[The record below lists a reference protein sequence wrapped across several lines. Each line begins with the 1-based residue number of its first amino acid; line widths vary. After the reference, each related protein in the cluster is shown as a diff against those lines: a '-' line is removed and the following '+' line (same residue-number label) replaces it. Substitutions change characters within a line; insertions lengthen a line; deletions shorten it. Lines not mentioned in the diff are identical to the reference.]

1 MKKLRLFVILSI
13 MVCIFFMLIE
23 LFWIIAGVAYVAGV
37 GMEATGGRAA
47 ERAYIASRGFNK
59 ERQYQLERMSTS
71 ADRTECMAFERL
83 CGYIPHGEHERKM
96 AVREISIREGW
107 RYYDTNELFDDPA
120 YVKLIGGKYPDWCD
134 PIAMKIKWK
143 AVEDKAKEHIAEV
156 DRRKAWIAR
165 CEHGD
170 EVHVFPMNFAT
181 EALYRAAVAYAYRI
195 KVQSESGI

>member
-1 MKKLRLFVILSI
+1 
-13 MVCIFFMLIE
+13 MLIE
-23 LFWIIAGVAYVAGV
+23 FLLMLAGGAYIAGKGF
-37 GMEATGGRAA
+37 GEIGGRAA
-47 ERAYIASRGFNK
+47 EQTYIASRGFNRV
-59 ERQYQLERMSTS
+59 RQSMLERMATS
-71 ADRTECMAFERL
+71 ADRKACMEFERM

-107 RYYDTNELFDDPA
+107 RYWDASELFDDPA
-120 YVKLIGGKYPDWCD
+120 YVKLIGGKYPDYLD

-181 EALYRAAVAYAYRI
+181 EDLYRAAVAYAYQTRG
-195 KVQSESGI
+195 QSGMGT